1 VREIVSGGCLGA
13 LGTAAALGSVINPHK
28 DTTMSNGLQTIDLF
42 LLERASG
49 GAGEG
54 AGPNQTNINGNISV
68 ETPVGIKAS
77 GQGSYQSA
85 ETDYA
90 RCLGLAAAGGAKPA
104 DFAAICGKPG
114 GQ

>member
-1 VREIVSGGCLGA
+1 VREIASGQPRGA
-13 LGTAAALGSVINPHK
+13 LGTRAAFSRGINPHK
-28 DTTMSNGLQTIDLF
+28 ETKMTNGLQTIDLF

-54 AGPNQTNINGNISV
+54 AGPNQTNVSGNISV

-77 GQGSYQSA
+77 GQGTYQSA

-114 GQ
+114 GK

>member
-1 VREIVSGGCLGA
+1 MNE
-13 LGTAAALGSVINPHK
+13 
-28 DTTMSNGLQTIDLF
+28 LQTIDLG
-42 LLERASG
+42 LLSLASG

-54 AGPNQTNINGNISV
+54 AGPNQTNISGEISV
-68 ETPVGIKAS
+68 QTPVGIKAS

-104 DFAAICGKPG
+104 DFSAICGLPG
-114 GQ
+114 GSK

>member
-1 VREIVSGGCLGA
+1 MNE
-13 LGTAAALGSVINPHK
+13 
-28 DTTMSNGLQTIDLF
+28 LQTIDLG
-42 LLERASG
+42 LLSLASG

-54 AGPNQTNINGNISV
+54 AGPNQTNISGEISV
-68 ETPVGIKAS
+68 QTPVGIKAS

-104 DFAAICGKPG
+104 DFSAICGLPG
-114 GQ
+114 GAK